1 MEKAYVKTTVKDKI
15 AEIEFFSPASNS
27 LASNQL
33 DQLCTAIK
41 GWGENDGISVIHLK
55 SYGTNVF
62 CAGASFDELL
72 TIDNLEDGTKFF
84 MGFANV
90 INAIR
95 TCGKIVVTSV
105 QGKSVGGGV
114 GIAAASDYVF
124 ATESAS
130 IKLSELSIGIGPFVI
145 EPVITRKIGLTNMT
159 RLSLNATSWKT
170 AKWAHEVGLY
180 HTVEATLSELNYS
193 LDKFLKE
200 LVSYSPL
207 ALAEMKKI
215 FWKDTKKWSEL
226 LKKRAAVSGKLVLS
240 NQAKETL
247 TQFKKK

>member
-1 MEKAYVKTTVKDKI
+1 MEPYVKTTIKDKV

-27 LASNQL
+27 LASEQL
-33 DQLCTAIK
+33 AQLTTAIK

-55 SYGTNVF
+55 SAGTNVF

-72 TIDNLEDGTKFF
+72 AIEDLENGTKFF

-105 QGKSVGGGV
+105 QGKTVGGGV

-124 ATESAS
+124 ATETAA

-145 EPVITRKIGLTNMT
+145 EPAVTRKIGLTNMAI
-159 RLSLNATSWKT
+159 LSLNATTWKT
-170 AKWAHEVGLY
+170 AKWAQQVGLY
-180 HTVEATLSELNYS
+180 HEVDATLSELNYS
-193 LDKFLKE
+193 LDKFLKQ
-200 LVSYSPL
+200 LVSYSPQ
-207 ALAEMKKI
+207 ALSAMKKT
-215 FWKDTKKWSEL
+215 FWKGTEQWDIL
-226 LKKRAAVSGKLVLS
+226 LKERAAVSGKLVLS
-240 NQAKETL
+240 DETNKAL
-247 TQFKKK
+247 TQFKRK